1 MAKKKP
7 AEKKTNSQ
15 SFTLTWEKK
24 KKIFGFGL
32 FIFAIMMLL
41 SVISF
46 STNDVQLFHRK
57 GIGEILTSLFTFPR
71 TDNWLNVFG
80 ALMSFVLVDGLL
92 GYFSIVIPVA
102 LVIWSFFLF
111 DKITLKKTINYS
123 NFLFLSAILVASFFG
138 VLKLKQV
145 IEVNYLCGNL
155 GALIGGTLARFIG
168 TIGAILIITLILVI
182 MMIISFDLKIEKLF
196 HWMKVGAEKT
206 VSKTGEGISN
216 VVTKYKEDAR
226 KEKEAVKARDESSAK
241 TIEHIKAYKKAED
254 TPNAQRNEE
263 NDSKGV
269 YKPAPIKR
277 SAAEHSQEKEKEK
290 EETGGG
296 LFSIFRKEERTED
309 EQAVS
314 AEKHDF
320 SNVKIVKTEDDEI
333 SVNEYPEHEDSRAES
348 EVTDEE
354 GFEVDRHK
362 EAKAPEQWEESIQ
375 FRDHYYELLGLLKH
389 HDPRDEQKVSDEEL
403 HGNAQLLIE
412 KLATFDIGAEVIKI
426 VSGPTVTLYE
436 LKPAAEVKISKIV
449 SLENDIALALAAR
462 GIRIIAPIP
471 GKSAIGVEIPN
482 SKMIP
487 VFARSVLQKIKEVSD
502 PVNKKDKMEL
512 PLAIGKNIAGE
523 IYYDDLAK
531 VPHLLIAGATGSGKS
546 VGVNMIISSL
556 LFSKR
561 PDEVKFAIID
571 PKKIELSFYRALKY
585 HYLAVCPDLDEDIV
599 TSPQNAIILLKSVV
613 LEMEK
618 RYDMLAKA
626 ACRNILE
633 YNDKIKDDK
642 RRPRD
647 TETIKHFYLPYIVVI
662 IDELADLMIT
672 AGKEVEEPIARLA
685 QLARAVGIHLVVAT
699 QRPSVNVIT
708 GTIKANFS
716 ARMAYQVASG
726 IDSRTI
732 LDGKGAEQLLGRGDM
747 LYLPSGSPKPVRV
760 QNAFISTEEV
770 EKVTEFLSK
779 TEGYSKPYSL
789 PSLYDRTLGG
799 GGKLIEDMDP
809 LFEDAARV
817 IVQSNK
823 GSVSLLQR
831 KLKLGYARAAR
842 IVDQLEQAGIVGPN
856 NGSKEREVLVNG
868 LDELETIIRN
878 L

>member
-1 MAKKKP
+1 
-7 AEKKTNSQ
+7 
-15 SFTLTWEKK
+15 
-24 KKIFGFGL
+24 
-32 FIFAIMMLL
+32 MLKYNQ
-41 SVISF
+41 I
-46 STNDVQLFHRK
+46 
-57 GIGEILTSLFTFPR
+57 
-71 TDNWLNVFG
+71 
-80 ALMSFVLVDGLL
+80 
-92 GYFSIVIPVA
+92 
-102 LVIWSFFLF
+102 
-111 DKITLKKTINYS
+111 
-123 NFLFLSAILVASFFG
+123 
-138 VLKLKQV
+138 
-145 IEVNYLCGNL
+145 IEVNYLCGDL
-155 GALIGGTLARFIG
+155 GASAGGTLARFIG
-168 TIGAILIITLILVI
+168 TIGAVLVITLILVV

-196 HWMKVGAEKT
+196 HWMKVAGEKT
-206 VSKTGEGISN
+206 VTKTGEGISN
-216 VVTKYKEDAR
+216 VVTKYKEDSR
-226 KEKEAVKARDESSAK
+226 REKEAVKTRDEESAR
-241 TIEHIKAYKKAED
+241 TIEHIRAYKKTEEQKAPAGNDD
-254 TPNAQRNEE
+254 TLQ
-263 NDSKGV
+263 KGV
-269 YKPAPIKR
+269 YTPAPIKR
-277 SAAEHSQEKEKEK
+277 SAADTHYEKEAVKDERS
-290 EETGGG
+290 GQ
-296 LFSIFRKEERTED
+296 LFSIFRKEEKSEED
-309 EQAVS
+309 EGGYVES
-314 AEKHDF
+314 ESSHDF
-320 SNVKIVKTEDDEI
+320 SKVRIVKTEDEEEI
-333 SVNEYPEHEDSRAES
+333 SDNEYNEYNEHEDSRAAAEAS
-348 EVTDEE
+348 EEE
-354 GFEVDRHK
+354 FEVDRHR
-362 EAKAPEQWEESIQ
+362 EAKAPEQWEESVQ
-375 FRDHYYELLGLLKH
+375 FRDHFFELLGLLKH

-487 VFARSVLQKIKEVSD
+487 VFARSVLSKIREVSD
-502 PVNKKDKMEL
+502 PVNKKEKMEL

-523 IYYDDLAK
+523 IYFDDLAK

-613 LEMEK
+613 LEMER

-633 YNDKIKDDK
+633 YNDKIRDEK

-685 QLARAVGIHLVVAT
+685 QLARSVGIHLVVAT

-732 LDGKGAEQLLGRGDM
+732 LDMKGAEQLLGKGDM

-789 PSLYDRTLGG
+789 PSLYDRTPGG

-809 LFEDAARV
+809 RFEDAARV
-817 IVQSNK
+817 IVQTKK